1 MERSDYYE
9 NYPLT
14 IPIVSY
20 AQTIAIYVMGA
31 VILAGFGIWWAIIYI
46 GYCIFLEVSVLLRS
60 CVHCYYYGKVC
71 AFGRGKICSWFFK
84 KGDLQ
89 KFADK
94 EISWVHLLPDFLVV
108 IIPLVGGIVLLVIG
122 FNWLILVLIIV
133 QFLVFFIGAAIIRG
147 QLACKHCKQGELGCP
162 AAKVFFKEE

>member
-1 MERSDYYE
+1 M
-9 NYPLT
+9 
-14 IPIVSY
+14 
-20 AQTIAIYVMGA
+20 
-31 VILAGFGIWWAIIYI
+31 VI
-46 GYCIFLEVSVLLRS
+46 
-60 CVHCYYYGKVC
+60 HCYYYGKVC

-94 EISWVHLLPDFLVV
+94 EISWVHILPDFLVV
-108 IIPLVGGIVLLVIG
+108 IIPLVGGIVLLVIS

-147 QLACKHCKQGELGCP
+147 QLACKHCKQRELGCP
-162 AAKVFFKEE
+162 AAKAFFKEE